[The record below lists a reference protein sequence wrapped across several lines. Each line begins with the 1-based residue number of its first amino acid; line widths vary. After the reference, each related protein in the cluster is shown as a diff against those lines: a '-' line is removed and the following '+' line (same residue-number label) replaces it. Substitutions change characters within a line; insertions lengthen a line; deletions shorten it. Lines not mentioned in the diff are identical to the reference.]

1 MGIKIGSMRKAIYIS
16 WGFDRVEID
25 TTYGFNDCLSVV
37 DYTFELPKELVKE
50 YQILF
55 NVTADRDD
63 FYTEDESEYE
73 EMMDELTMKYIN

>member
-1 MGIKIGSMRKAIYIS
+1 MRGEVWTTKGYFIEFNILSNTEMGIKIGSMRKAIYIS

-25 TTYGFNDCLSVV
+25 TTYGFDDCLSVV

-55 NVTADRDD
+55 KK
-63 FYTEDESEYE
+63 YE
-73 EMMDELTMKYIN
+73 RFG

>member
-1 MGIKIGSMRKAIYIS
+1 MRKAIYIS

-55 NVTADRDD
+55 KK
-63 FYTEDESEYE
+63 YE
-73 EMMDELTMKYIN
+73 RFG

>member
-1 MGIKIGSMRKAIYIS
+1 MSKRK
-16 WGFDRVEID
+16 DVE
-25 TTYGFNDCLSVV
+25 
-37 DYTFELPKELVKE
+37 E

-73 EMMDELTMKYIN
+73 EMMDETFPSLIQNIFILFC

>member
-1 MGIKIGSMRKAIYIS
+1 MGKRK
-16 WGFDRVEID
+16 DVE
-25 TTYGFNDCLSVV
+25 
-37 DYTFELPKELVKE
+37 E

-73 EMMDELTMKYIN
+73 EMMDELTREGALGDI